1 MACLPQP
8 EEGRVSD
15 LSMNSA
21 ASNPLARL
29 RTAGALHLPL
39 LLGGLL
45 LVLPFLMPSSYLF
58 IAGICFANSLGV
70 LSVSFLVRFGG
81 EVSIGHAVFMAA
93 GAYTVAILETQAGI
107 PLWLSLPL
115 AVAVGAALGLAFA
128 WPSRRMSGI
137 YLAVTTMALALA
149 LPEIIDA
156 GDRWTNGYEGLYVAQ
171 ELLPFASM
179 GMQRYYAAL
188 LILFLG
194 AWAVARLRLSRQGM
208 ALLLA
213 RTHPAAA
220 DAFGTSRTWARMS
233 AMGISAGLAGGAGAA
248 MAYASATVSPT
259 GFTLWTSIFLLVGS
273 VVSLYGLTLG
283 RALLGGAFLTLIPQ
297 VLAGAGA
304 WIPVL
309 YGSTLMLVILL
320 GHHAPRLREAW
331 TMRRVRGGAE

>member
-1 MACLPQP
+1 M
-8 EEGRVSD
+8 SD
-15 LSMNSA
+15 LSLPSA
-21 ASNPLARL
+21 GNR
-29 RTAGALHLPL
+29 PL
-39 LLGGLL
+39 LRRLALGEMQITLMIAAA
-45 LVLPFLMPSSYLF
+45 LVLLPFLAPTSWLF

-70 LSVSFLVRFGG
+70 LSVSFLVRYGG

-107 PLWLSLPL
+107 PLWISLPL
-115 AVAVGAALGLAFA
+115 AVAVGVILGLAFA

-156 GDRWTNGYEGLYVAQ
+156 GDHWSGGYEGLYVAQ
-171 ELLPFASM
+171 KILPFAPM
-179 GMQRYYAAL
+179 GHQRYYVAL
-188 LILFLG
+188 LVLFAG
-194 AWAVARLRLSRQGM
+194 AWAIARLRRSRQGM
-208 ALLLA
+208 AILLA

-259 GFTLWTSIFLLVGS
+259 GFTLWSSIFLLVGS
-273 VVSLYGLTLG
+273 VVSLYGLSLG
-283 RALLGGAFLTLIPQ
+283 RALIGGAFLTLIPHFFSS
-297 VLAGAGA
+297 AGA

-309 YGSTLMLVILL
+309 YGSTLLLIILI

-331 TMRRVRGGAE
+331 ALRRAREGAK